1 MTCADAASCHTWR
14 TQRGQWL
21 NMSLSICVCWAQWR
35 VMQKRMNWS
44 SSLRTDSSWGP
55 EEPCI
60 KWGSRFPTGR
70 GTRKGHVLAH
80 RTVLL
85 CKSGC
90 VAAMRPFAKLL
101 CTLLLTT
108 ATLFYAALWPAPI
121 RLTVMLQAIRSDVIA
136 TVWLTTAARIISTL
150 YTAMRPSSITGSGS
164 LSPHRRTPAEK

>member
-21 NMSLSICVCWAQWR
+21 NMSLSVCVCWAQWR

-90 VAAMRPFAKLL
+90 RGDASLCQITLHALVDYCNAILCGALL
-101 CTLLLTT
+101 
-108 ATLFYAALWPAPI
+108 API

-136 TVWLTTAARIISTL
+136 TVWLTTAARIISML